1 MKSSTNN
8 QKLIGTA
15 TLGAKGQIVIPI
27 EIREMFDPAP
37 GDQLLLMADKKK
49 GIAIMKSDFVENF
62 FDLEANR

>member
-1 MKSSTNN
+1 M
-8 QKLIGTA
+8 IGTA

-27 EIREMFDPAP
+27 EIREMFDLAP

>member
-27 EIREMFDPAP
+27 EIREMFDLAL